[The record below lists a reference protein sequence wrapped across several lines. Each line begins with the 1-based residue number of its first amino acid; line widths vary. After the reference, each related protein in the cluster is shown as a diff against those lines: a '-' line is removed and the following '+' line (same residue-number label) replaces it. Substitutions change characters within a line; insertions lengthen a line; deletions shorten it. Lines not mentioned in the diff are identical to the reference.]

1 MKHYFK
7 GICSLLVLLSL
18 TMNTAAHAAAPTES
32 AAEFSK
38 SAAEFSK
45 NAAEFGKTAAEFA
58 GSTAD
63 TAGSADFVTVRD
75 GRFYLGAKEY
85 RYVGANLWYGAIL
98 ASEGR
103 GGNRERLHRELDH
116 LKAIGVDNVR
126 VLVGGDGR
134 EGIPSHIA
142 PKLQTEPGVYNDTL
156 LAGLDYLMVELEK
169 RDMRAVLYL
178 NNAWEWSGGYGAYLD
193 WAGFSADIADHTKG
207 DGSKRHFATTPVP
220 SIDGWREY
228 MDYVSNFVLHEGA
241 MAMADRHACYVVS
254 RRNRYTGQPYSACK
268 ALMAWEIANEPRAF
282 AADDLHKRKFVEWI
296 DRQSRLIR
304 AIDPN
309 HLITTGSEGRH
320 GCEQDMALF
329 RTIHTLPCID
339 YACIHIWPY
348 NWGWLGR
355 FEQNADG
362 GKTIPEHRPDP
373 MTERIGEACE
383 RSLAYID
390 EAAAALQG
398 SGRPIVLEE
407 FGYPRD
413 RFRFDAGSPTT
424 GRDRYYRFLFS
435 IIRDSGKIAG
445 CNFWGWGGSAD
456 VKHVVWQRWDD
467 YVGDPAQEEQGLNS
481 VFAADASTLSV
492 IRTMASEITK

>member
-1 MKHYFK
+1 MKNTIK
-7 GICSLLVLLSL
+7 ILLSL
-18 TMNTAAHAAAPTES
+18 IISSCAVMETPAQTTTNTAQP
-32 AAEFSK
+32 
-38 SAAEFSK
+38 
-45 NAAEFGKTAAEFA
+45 
-58 GSTAD
+58 
-63 TAGSADFVTVRD
+63 FVTVRD
-75 GRFYLGAKEY
+75 GHFYLGDKEY
-85 RYVGANLWYGAIL
+85 RYVGANFWYGAIL
-98 ASEGR
+98 GSEGR

-116 LKAIGVDNVR
+116 LKSIGVDNVR

-134 EGIPSHIA
+134 DGIPSHIA
-142 PKLQTEPGVYNDTL
+142 PKLQTEPGVYNDTI
-156 LAGLDYLMVELEK
+156 LAGLDYLMLELEK
-169 RDMRAVLYL
+169 RDMRAILYL

-193 WAGFSADIADHTKG
+193 WAGFESDIPDYSKG
-207 DGSKRHFATTPVP
+207 DGSTRHFSQTPVP
-220 SIDGWREY
+220 GIDGYREY
-228 MDYVSNFVLHEGA
+228 TQHVSNFVLHEGA
-241 MAMADRHACYVVS
+241 KAMADRHACFIVS
-254 RRNRYTGQPYSACK
+254 RKNRYTGVPYSQSP

-282 AADDLHKRKFVEWI
+282 NNDELHKRKFVEWI

-320 GCEQDMALF
+320 GCEQDMQLF

-355 FEQNADG
+355 FEQNPDE
-362 GKTIPEHRPDP
+362 GKTIPESKSDP
-373 MTERIGEACE
+373 MTEKVGDACAK
-383 RSLAYID
+383 SMAYID
-390 EAAAALQG
+390 EAYAVLQG

-413 RFRFDAGSPTT
+413 RFRFAPGSPTL
-424 GRDRYYRFLFS
+424 GRDKYYRFLFG

-456 VKHVVWQRWDD
+456 VKHVVWERWDD

-481 VFAADASTLSV
+481 VFAADASTIGI
-492 IRTMASEITK
+492 IRSMSEDIRKK

>member
-1 MKHYFK
+1 MKNTIK
-7 GICSLLVLLSL
+7 LLLSL
-18 TMNTAAHAAAPTES
+18 IISSCAAMETSAQTTGNTATKP
-32 AAEFSK
+32 
-38 SAAEFSK
+38 
-45 NAAEFGKTAAEFA
+45 
-58 GSTAD
+58 
-63 TAGSADFVTVRD
+63 FVTVRD
-75 GRFYLGAKEY
+75 GHFYLGDKEY
-85 RYVGANLWYGAIL
+85 RYVGANFWYGAIL
-98 ASEGR
+98 GSEGR

-116 LKAIGVDNVR
+116 LKSIGVDNVR

-134 EGIPSHIA
+134 DGIPSHIA

-156 LAGLDYLMVELEK
+156 LAGLDYLMLELEK
-169 RDMRAVLYL
+169 RDMRAILYL

-193 WAGFSADIADHTKG
+193 WVGFESDIPDYAKG
-207 DGSKRHFATTPVP
+207 DGSTRHFSQTPVP
-220 SIDGWREY
+220 GIDGYREY
-228 MDYVSNFVLHEGA
+228 TQHVSNFDLHEGA
-241 MAMADRHACYVVS
+241 KAMADRHACFIVS
-254 RRNRYTGQPYSACK
+254 RKNRYTGQPYSQSP

-282 AADDLHKRKFVEWI
+282 NGDELHKRKFVEWI

-320 GCEQDMALF
+320 GCEQDMQLF

-355 FEQNADG
+355 FEQNPDE
-362 GKTIPEHRPDP
+362 GKTIPDSKPDP
-373 MTERIGEACE
+373 MTEKVGDACAK
-383 RSLAYID
+383 SMAYID
-390 EAAAALQG
+390 EAYAMLQG

-413 RFRFDAGSPTT
+413 RFRFAPGSPTL
-424 GRDRYYRFLFS
+424 GRDQYYRFLFG

-456 VKHVVWQRWDD
+456 VRHVVWERWDD

-481 VFAADASTLSV
+481 VFATDSTTIGIIRSMSAD
-492 IRTMASEITK
+492 IRKQ

>member
-1 MKHYFK
+1 MKHTIK
-7 GICSLLVLLSL
+7 LLLSL
-18 TMNTAAHAAAPTES
+18 IISSCAAMETSAQTTGNTATKP
-32 AAEFSK
+32 
-38 SAAEFSK
+38 
-45 NAAEFGKTAAEFA
+45 
-58 GSTAD
+58 
-63 TAGSADFVTVRD
+63 FVTVRD
-75 GRFYLGAKEY
+75 GHFYLGDKEY
-85 RYVGANLWYGAIL
+85 RYVGANFWYGAIL
-98 ASEGR
+98 GSEGR

-116 LKAIGVDNVR
+116 LKSIGVDNVR

-134 EGIPSHIA
+134 DGIPSHIA

-156 LAGLDYLMVELEK
+156 LAGLDYLMLELEK
-169 RDMRAVLYL
+169 RDMRAILYL

-193 WAGFSADIADHTKG
+193 WAGFESDIPDYSKG
-207 DGSKRHFATTPVP
+207 DGSTRHFSQTPVP
-220 SIDGWREY
+220 GIDGYREY
-228 MDYVSNFVLHEGA
+228 TQHVSNFVLHEGA
-241 MAMADRHACYVVS
+241 KAMADRHACFIVS
-254 RRNRYTGQPYSACK
+254 RKNRYTGVPYSQSP

-282 AADDLHKRKFVEWI
+282 NGDELHKRKFVEWI

-320 GCEQDMALF
+320 GCEQDMQLF

-355 FEQNADG
+355 FEQNPDE
-362 GKTIPEHRPDP
+362 GKTIPDSKPDP
-373 MTERIGEACE
+373 MTEKVGDACAK
-383 RSLAYID
+383 SMAYID
-390 EAAAALQG
+390 EAYAMLQG

-413 RFRFDAGSPTT
+413 RFRFAPGSPTL
-424 GRDRYYRFLFS
+424 GRDQYYRFLFG

-456 VKHVVWQRWDD
+456 VRHVVWERWDD

-481 VFAADASTLSV
+481 VFATDSTTIGIIRSMSAD
-492 IRTMASEITK
+492 IRKQ

>member
-1 MKHYFK
+1 MKNTIK
-7 GICSLLVLLSL
+7 LLLSL
-18 TMNTAAHAAAPTES
+18 IISSCAAMETSAQTTGNTATKP
-32 AAEFSK
+32 
-38 SAAEFSK
+38 
-45 NAAEFGKTAAEFA
+45 
-58 GSTAD
+58 
-63 TAGSADFVTVRD
+63 FVTVRD
-75 GRFYLGAKEY
+75 GHFYLGDKEY
-85 RYVGANLWYGAIL
+85 RYVGANFWYGAIL
-98 ASEGR
+98 GSEGR

-116 LKAIGVDNVR
+116 LKSIGVDNVR

-134 EGIPSHIA
+134 DGIPSHIA

-156 LAGLDYLMVELEK
+156 LAGLDYLMLEQEK
-169 RDMRAVLYL
+169 RDMRAILYL

-193 WAGFSADIADHTKG
+193 WVGFESDIPDYAKG
-207 DGSKRHFATTPVP
+207 DGSTRHFSQTPVP
-220 SIDGWREY
+220 GIDGYREY
-228 MDYVSNFVLHEGA
+228 TQHVSNFVLHEGA
-241 MAMADRHACYVVS
+241 KAMADRHACFIVS
-254 RRNRYTGQPYSACK
+254 RKNRYTGVPYSQSP

-282 AADDLHKRKFVEWI
+282 NGDELHKRKFVEWI

-320 GCEQDMALF
+320 GCEQDMQLF

-355 FEQNADG
+355 FEQNPDE
-362 GKTIPEHRPDP
+362 GKIIPESKPDP
-373 MTERIGEACE
+373 MTEKVGDACAK
-383 RSLAYID
+383 SMAYID
-390 EAAAALQG
+390 EAYTVLQG

-413 RFRFDAGSPTT
+413 RFRFAPGSPTL
-424 GRDRYYRFLFS
+424 GRDQYYRFLFG

-456 VKHVVWQRWDD
+456 VRHVVWERWDD

-481 VFAADASTLSV
+481 VFATDSTTIGIIRSMSAD
-492 IRTMASEITK
+492 IRKQ

>member
-1 MKHYFK
+1 MKNTIK
-7 GICSLLVLLSL
+7 LLLSL
-18 TMNTAAHAAAPTES
+18 IISSCAAMETSAQTTGNTATKP
-32 AAEFSK
+32 
-38 SAAEFSK
+38 
-45 NAAEFGKTAAEFA
+45 
-58 GSTAD
+58 
-63 TAGSADFVTVRD
+63 FVTVRD
-75 GRFYLGAKEY
+75 GHFYLGDKEY
-85 RYVGANLWYGAIL
+85 RYVGANFWYGAIL
-98 ASEGR
+98 GSEGR

-116 LKAIGVDNVR
+116 LKSIGVDNVR

-134 EGIPSHIA
+134 DGIPSHIA

-156 LAGLDYLMVELEK
+156 LAGLDYLMLELEK
-169 RDMRAVLYL
+169 RDMRAILYL

-193 WAGFSADIADHTKG
+193 WVGFESDIPDYAKG
-207 DGSKRHFATTPVP
+207 DGSTRHFSQTPVP
-220 SIDGWREY
+220 GIDGYREY
-228 MDYVSNFVLHEGA
+228 TQHVSNFVLHEGA
-241 MAMADRHACYVVS
+241 KAMADRHACFIVS
-254 RRNRYTGQPYSACK
+254 RKNRYTGVPYSQSP

-282 AADDLHKRKFVEWI
+282 NGDELHKRKFVEWI

-320 GCEQDMALF
+320 GCEQDMQLF

-355 FEQNADG
+355 FEQNPDE
-362 GKTIPEHRPDP
+362 GKTIPDSKPDP
-373 MTERIGEACE
+373 MTEKVGDACAK
-383 RSLAYID
+383 SMAYID
-390 EAAAALQG
+390 EAYAMLQG

-413 RFRFDAGSPTT
+413 RFRFAPGSPTL
-424 GRDRYYRFLFS
+424 GRDQYYRFLFG

-445 CNFWGWGGSAD
+445 CNFWGWGGSAA
-456 VKHVVWQRWDD
+456 VRHVVWERWDD

-481 VFAADASTLSV
+481 VFATDSTTIGIIRSMSAD
-492 IRTMASEITK
+492 IRKQ

>member
-1 MKHYFK
+1 MKNTIK
-7 GICSLLVLLSL
+7 LLLSL
-18 TMNTAAHAAAPTES
+18 IISSCAAMETSAQTTGNTATKP
-32 AAEFSK
+32 
-38 SAAEFSK
+38 
-45 NAAEFGKTAAEFA
+45 
-58 GSTAD
+58 
-63 TAGSADFVTVRD
+63 FVTVRD
-75 GRFYLGAKEY
+75 GHFYLGDKEY
-85 RYVGANLWYGAIL
+85 RYVGANFWYGAIL
-98 ASEGR
+98 GSEGR

-116 LKAIGVDNVR
+116 LKSIGVDNVR

-134 EGIPSHIA
+134 DGIPSHIA

-156 LAGLDYLMVELEK
+156 LAGLDYLMLELEK
-169 RDMRAVLYL
+169 RDMRAILYL

-193 WAGFSADIADHTKG
+193 WVGFESDIPDYAKG
-207 DGSKRHFATTPVP
+207 DGSTRHFSQTPVP
-220 SIDGWREY
+220 GIDGYREY
-228 MDYVSNFVLHEGA
+228 TQHVSNFVLHEGA
-241 MAMADRHACYVVS
+241 KAMADRHACFIVS
-254 RRNRYTGQPYSACK
+254 RKNRYTGVPYSQSP

-282 AADDLHKRKFVEWI
+282 NNDELHKRKFVEWI

-320 GCEQDMALF
+320 GCEQDMQLF

-355 FEQNADG
+355 FEQNPDE
-362 GKTIPEHRPDP
+362 GKTIPDSKPDP
-373 MTERIGEACE
+373 MTEKVGDACAK
-383 RSLAYID
+383 SMAYID
-390 EAAAALQG
+390 EAYAMLQG

-413 RFRFDAGSPTT
+413 RFRFAPGSPTL
-424 GRDRYYRFLFS
+424 GRDQYYRFLFG

-456 VKHVVWQRWDD
+456 VRHVVWERWDD

-481 VFAADASTLSV
+481 VFATDSTTIGIIRSMSAD
-492 IRTMASEITK
+492 IRKQ

>member
-1 MKHYFK
+1 MKNTIK
-7 GICSLLVLLSL
+7 LLLSL
-18 TMNTAAHAAAPTES
+18 IISSCAAMETSAQTTGNTATKP
-32 AAEFSK
+32 
-38 SAAEFSK
+38 
-45 NAAEFGKTAAEFA
+45 
-58 GSTAD
+58 
-63 TAGSADFVTVRD
+63 FVTVRD
-75 GRFYLGAKEY
+75 GHFYLGDKEY
-85 RYVGANLWYGAIL
+85 RYVGANFWYGAIL
-98 ASEGR
+98 GSEGR

-116 LKAIGVDNVR
+116 LKSIGVDNVR

-134 EGIPSHIA
+134 DGIPSHIA

-156 LAGLDYLMVELEK
+156 LAGLDYLMLELEK
-169 RDMRAVLYL
+169 RDMRAILYL

-193 WAGFSADIADHTKG
+193 WVGFESDIPDYAKG
-207 DGSKRHFATTPVP
+207 DGSTRHFSQTPVP
-220 SIDGWREY
+220 GIDGYREY
-228 MDYVSNFVLHEGA
+228 TQHVSNFVLHEGA
-241 MAMADRHACYVVS
+241 KAMADRHACFIVS
-254 RRNRYTGQPYSACK
+254 RKNRYTGVPYSQSP

-282 AADDLHKRKFVEWI
+282 NNDELHKRKFVEWI

-320 GCEQDMALF
+320 GCEQDMQLF

-355 FEQNADG
+355 FEQNPDE
-362 GKTIPEHRPDP
+362 GKTIPDSKPDP
-373 MTERIGEACE
+373 MTEKVGDACAK
-383 RSLAYID
+383 SMAYID
-390 EAAAALQG
+390 EAYAVLQG

-413 RFRFDAGSPTT
+413 RFRFAPGSPTL
-424 GRDRYYRFLFS
+424 GRDQYYRFLFG

-456 VKHVVWQRWDD
+456 VKHVVWERWDD

-481 VFAADASTLSV
+481 VFAADASTIGI
-492 IRTMASEITK
+492 IRSMSEDIRKK

>member
-1 MKHYFK
+1 MKNTIK
-7 GICSLLVLLSL
+7 ILLSL
-18 TMNTAAHAAAPTES
+18 IISSCAVMETPAQTTTNTAQP
-32 AAEFSK
+32 
-38 SAAEFSK
+38 
-45 NAAEFGKTAAEFA
+45 
-58 GSTAD
+58 
-63 TAGSADFVTVRD
+63 FVTVRD
-75 GRFYLGAKEY
+75 GHFYLGDKEY
-85 RYVGANLWYGAIL
+85 RYVGANFWYGAIL
-98 ASEGR
+98 GSEGR

-116 LKAIGVDNVR
+116 LKSIGVDNVR

-134 EGIPSHIA
+134 DGIPSHIA

-156 LAGLDYLMVELEK
+156 LAGLDYLMFELEK
-169 RDMRAVLYL
+169 RDMRAILYL

-193 WAGFSADIADHTKG
+193 WVGFESDIPDYAKG
-207 DGSKRHFATTPVP
+207 DGSTRHFSQTPVP
-220 SIDGWREY
+220 GIDGYREY
-228 MDYVSNFVLHEGA
+228 TQHVSNFVLHEGA
-241 MAMADRHACYVVS
+241 KAMADRHACFIVS
-254 RRNRYTGQPYSACK
+254 RKNRYTGVPYSQSP

-282 AADDLHKRKFVEWI
+282 NGDELHKRKFVEWI

-320 GCEQDMALF
+320 GCEQDMQLF

-355 FEQNADG
+355 FEQNPDE
-362 GKTIPEHRPDP
+362 GKTIPESKPDP
-373 MTERIGEACE
+373 MTEKVDDACTK
-383 RSLAYID
+383 SMAYID
-390 EAAAALQG
+390 EAYAMLQG

-413 RFRFDAGSPTT
+413 RFRFAPGSPTL
-424 GRDRYYRFLFS
+424 GRDQYYRFLFG

-456 VKHVVWQRWDD
+456 VRHVVWERWDD

-481 VFAADASTLSV
+481 VFAADSTTIGI
-492 IRTMASEITK
+492 IRSMSADIRKQ